1 MPGAFQKEGIMK
13 KKQMLSVALTAA
25 MALTMLAGCGSSSSG
40 GASSADTSAGSTA
53 AAAETTQ
60 QAAVAETTSDSAAA
74 SSTAATT
81 AGNTDIKGNLNLI
94 HYLTE
99 DNKIAALNGL
109 VDGFQKEYPDVK
121 VNVEAMSM
129 DNYTD
134 VIKLRFST
142 NEAPDI
148 IFGQPKSYTDLID
161 NGLIM
166 DLSDQDFVSRM
177 SDSSKQCVTY
187 NDKVYGIPLDQMGNV
202 VFYNKDIFEKEGI
215 QIPTTYDEFI
225 EVCKKLKADGI
236 TPCAAGYTDDIA
248 IGANWY
254 TIYYGAKWNQ
264 AQNNAQEIMDGASFG
279 DYPGYTEA
287 LKEWREIMQYQNS
300 DYKTVDTARA
310 EQMFANGDTAM
321 IIIGTWGLGS
331 ILQDNPDGNFGG
343 FMFPSEQKADDCMLP
358 VNIDDCW
365 MISQDTQNKDAAL
378 AFLEYATRSDVNAQ
392 WCSTSSQLSALEGV
406 ECDDLSA
413 PAQDIA
419 NEIASKKTTAWAS
432 VSNFSGQYNTAYYST
447 LHDFVNDDSMTPE
460 GWVKEIDDEF
470 ASARK

>member
-1 MPGAFQKEGIMK
+1 MK

-148 IFGQPKSYTDLID
+148 IFGQPKSNTDLID

-166 DLSDQDFVSRM
+166 QRAD
-177 SDSSKQCVTY
+177 
-187 NDKVYGIPLDQMGNV
+187 YG
-202 VFYNKDIFEKEGI
+202 
-215 QIPTTYDEFI
+215 
-225 EVCKKLKADGI
+225 
-236 TPCAAGYTDDIA
+236 
-248 IGANWY
+248 
-254 TIYYGAKWNQ
+254 
-264 AQNNAQEIMDGASFG
+264 S
-279 DYPGYTEA
+279 
-287 LKEWREIMQYQNS
+287 
-300 DYKTVDTARA
+300 
-310 EQMFANGDTAM
+310 
-321 IIIGTWGLGS
+321 LGS
-331 ILQDNPDGNFGG
+331 GFCEPDVRFLQTVRH
-343 FMFPSEQKADDCMLP
+343 L
-358 VNIDDCW
+358 
-365 MISQDTQNKDAAL
+365 
-378 AFLEYATRSDVNAQ
+378 
-392 WCSTSSQLSALEGV
+392 
-406 ECDDLSA
+406 
-413 PAQDIA
+413 
-419 NEIASKKTTAWAS
+419 
-432 VSNFSGQYNTAYYST
+432 
-447 LHDFVNDDSMTPE
+447 
-460 GWVKEIDDEF
+460 
-470 ASARK
+470 